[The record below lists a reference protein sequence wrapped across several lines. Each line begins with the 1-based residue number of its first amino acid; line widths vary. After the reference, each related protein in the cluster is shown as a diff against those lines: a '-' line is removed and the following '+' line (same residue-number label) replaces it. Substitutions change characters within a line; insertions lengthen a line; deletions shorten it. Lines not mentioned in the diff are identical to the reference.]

1 MESLPNLRTLTLGS
15 PRLKGHTSGEWTLQ
29 MLTRL
34 LQTPSLKNLSLCGS
48 VATPEN
54 WKQVRV
60 PTGYGIETLQLS
72 AQEPDGISNEETSA
86 IIAGVGP
93 GLKHLHL
100 NAFTNPYRSLPPSQ
114 LQTLRLGPSMR
125 YLDISEALQYFSMI
139 STLSAI
145 ELVLYPQRKQLILN
159 LLRAIHAE
167 LHEQDRVEPR
177 RFVGLVEFRLTIA
190 SDQGMP
196 PRSIMARKDQT
207 IRRYGNPDTA
217 LLIANLFYPLDR
229 LCEDRCPE
237 DPKGVPDRNLKSV
250 GDKDPGDGNAGL
262 ISHPPS
268 VAPTADPGTTNR
280 YYLNILPFSRY
291 PSYSRRLSQ

>member
-15 PRLKGHTSGEWTLQ
+15 PRLKGRTSGEWTLQ

-34 LQTPSLKNLSLCGS
+34 LQTPTLKHLSLCGS
-48 VATPEN
+48 VTTPEN
-54 WKQVRV
+54 WRQVWV

-72 AQEPDGISNEETSA
+72 AQKPDGISNEETSA
-86 IIAGVGP
+86 IIASVGH

-125 YLDISEALQYFSMI
+125 SLDISEALRYFSRV
-139 STLSAI
+139 STLRAI
-145 ELVLYPQRKQLILN
+145 ELVPYPKQKPLILD
-159 LLRAIHAE
+159 LLRLIQDE
-167 LHEQDRVEPR
+167 LHEQDRLEPR
-177 RFVGLVEFRLTIA
+177 RFVGLVEFKLTIA
-190 SDQGMP
+190 SGQGVP
-196 PRSIMARKDQT
+196 PRSIMARRDQT

-217 LLIANLFYPLDR
+217 LLIVDLLDR
-229 LCEDRCPE
+229 LCEDTRPE
-237 DPKGVPDRNLKSV
+237 DPKGVRDRNPKSE

-268 VAPTADPGTTNR
+268 VAPTTDPSTTNR
-280 YYLNILPFSRY
+280 YYLNLNILPFSRC
-291 PSYSRRLSQ
+291 PSYNRKLPQ